1 LFQELKSGVNA
12 GTTAILQLTRLNF
25 SRLPEADAVTD
36 LAARSLARNH
46 NELPPSDH
54 FGFILTIAVS
64 SRVMS
69 DEVAKYKLYNNNNR
83 FRDWKNKDADER
95 RRARNET
102 IVNLRKEKKEESNA
116 SQDAYIRG
124 LEKLL
129 FDMDASFKKREASSQ
144 ALIVRLSIENEQ
156 LKEDL
161 SAVEQSSADA
171 LQRHMRVKEKC
182 MLLGQNEE
190 KLRKSN
196 ADYEARHHEDN
207 DRYDALVERSN
218 SLVAK
223 ANEEIEKLEQET
235 TLRIRCLEVENK
247 KTKLELT
254 STVEKNERLEQEK
267 AELIKLCDDLVNLP
281 SRNPV

>member
-1 LFQELKSGVNA
+1 M
-12 GTTAILQLTRLNF
+12 GTHPIFESDFDCLT
-25 SRLPEADAVTD
+25 
-36 LAARSLARNH
+36 
-46 NELPPSDH
+46 
-54 FGFILTIAVS
+54 VS
-64 SRVMS
+64 SRVMG
-69 DEVAKYKLYNNNNR
+69 DEEAKYNNNR
-83 FRDWKNKDADER
+83 FRDWKNRGKDADER

-129 FDMDASFKKREASSQ
+129 FDMDTSFKKREASSQ

-161 SAVEQSSADA
+161 SAVEQSCADA

-182 MLLGQNEE
+182 MLLGQNEK

-235 TLRIRCLEVENK
+235 TLRIRWLEVENK

-267 AELIKLCDDLVNLP
+267 AKLTKLCDDLANCNLP